1 MTLRKRDFTSPNG
14 STLFWRKLAVRSLPK
29 KLVGLAD
36 GDVQV
41 GAQGSRP
48 GNRYEAVRPAPD
60 RPTETLLCPH
70 LLHFEWKE

>member
-1 MTLRKRDFTSPNG
+1 M
-14 STLFWRKLAVRSLPK
+14 RSLPK